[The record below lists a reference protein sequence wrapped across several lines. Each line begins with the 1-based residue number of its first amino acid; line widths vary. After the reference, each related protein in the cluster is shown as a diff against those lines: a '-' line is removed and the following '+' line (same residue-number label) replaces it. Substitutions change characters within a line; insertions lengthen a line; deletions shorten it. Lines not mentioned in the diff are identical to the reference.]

1 MKIAWMDCFAGISG
15 DMILGALADCG
26 LPIDYLTGEIG
37 KLGLTGFSINVSPSI
52 KNQITAQRIKI
63 DFDTS
68 KQPDRRY
75 PSIKAMI
82 KESELSDNVKRKAL
96 KAFEILGKAEAKI
109 HGIPLKNVHF
119 HEVGAVDSI
128 VDIVGAILGFEFLKI
143 DKIYSSPVPMGTGFA
158 ETEHGTMPVPSPATL
173 EILRDYPIVHRN
185 SGFEMT
191 TPTGATLVRLLSD
204 GPLPENL
211 IFNPTQVGYG
221 AGSKDSKQWPNI
233 LRIVI
238 GEINI
243 NKTQDNLFVIET
255 NIDDLNPEIY
265 PYIMERL
272 FEARA
277 KDVYFTPVIMKKGRP
292 GILISVLAAEQD
304 TAEMERILFEETSTI
319 GIRRYRVDR
328 TALIRETKKIR
339 TRFGVIPVKISEHA
353 GKKTIHPEYEECLKI
368 ARKMGIGITDVYR
381 EIESLNLK

>member
-1 MKIAWMDCFAGISG
+1 MKIAWIDCFAGISG

-26 LPIDYLTGEIG
+26 LQIDYLTKEIS
-37 KLGLTGFSINVSPSI
+37 KLGLTDFTINISPSV
-52 KNQITAQRIKI
+52 KNQITAKRIKI

-75 PSIKAMI
+75 TTIKAMI
-82 KESELSDNVKRKAL
+82 KDSELSDGIKRKAL

-128 VDIVGAILGFEFLKI
+128 IDIVGAILGFEFLNI
-143 DKIYSSPVPMGTGFA
+143 DKIYTSPVPMGTGFA
-158 ETEHGTMPVPSPATL
+158 STEHGMLPVPSPAAI
-173 EILRDYPIVHRN
+173 EILKDYPIIHRQ

-191 TPTGATLVRLLSD
+191 TPTGATLVQLLSD
-204 GPLPENL
+204 GPLPEDL
-211 IFNPTQVGYG
+211 IFNPTQIGYG
-221 AGSKDSKQWPNI
+221 AGSKDIEQWPNI

-238 GEINI
+238 GEIDTSEVQN
-243 NKTQDNLFVIET
+243 NLFIIET

-272 FEARA
+272 FAAKA
-277 KDVYFTPVIMKKGRP
+277 KDVYFTPIIMKKGRP
-292 GILISVLAAEQD
+292 GILISVLAVEQVIS
-304 TAEMERILFEETSTI
+304 EIERILFAETSTI
-319 GIRRYRVDR
+319 GIRRYRVKR
-328 TALIRETKKIR
+328 IALIRESKKIK
-339 TRFGVIPVKISEHA
+339 TRFGVIPVKISTHA

-368 ARKMGIGITDVYR
+368 ARQMGVGIIDVYR
-381 EIESLNLK
+381 EIESMNLK